1 LRSSLP
7 ESAFLNRGPQ
17 WESFSTTLRENEEVE
32 TIEASIDEEAK
43 EGEEG
48 VEKMTLKGYKTQL
61 TKLVT

>member
-1 LRSSLP
+1 
-7 ESAFLNRGPQ
+7 
-17 WESFSTTLRENEEVE
+17 VE